1 MNALK
6 KSSQIEVIGFC
17 NLTQHIPIEPADVW
31 DALISIQ
38 KHISKLITSIKNSS
52 GNRTSGT
59 INLCAIDSAR
69 RLNEKLQHGGIHY
82 AHCH

>member
-1 MNALK
+1 MRALK
-6 KSSQIEVIGFC
+6 KSIQSDMIGSDVNKQNTPVYLANVC
-17 NLTQHIPIEPADVW
+17 N
-31 DALISIQ
+31 ALISI
-38 KHISKLITSIKNSS
+38 KLHINNLILSINNLS

-69 RLNEKLQHGGIHY
+69 RLNEKLQHGGIQY

>member
-1 MNALK
+1 MRALRFI
-6 KSSQIEVIGFC
+6 STDTLNDPPE
-17 NLTQHIPIEPADVW
+17 LHTPALIDKQSVW
-31 DALISIQ
+31 NALISIQ
-38 KHISKLITSIKNSS
+38 KHISKLITSIKNLS

>member
-6 KSSQIEVIGFC
+6 KSTQSEVIRSRG
-17 NLTQHIPIEPADVW
+17 LTQHIPIELADVW
-31 DALISIQ
+31 NALISIQ
-38 KHISKLITSIKNSS
+38 KHISKLTKSIKNLS